1 MEVNNSGYIIT
12 EVTDDLTISKIIIC
26 VNGFEGVG
34 EIHENEIHRA
44 IIEKILESMVREGR
58 LMKKNFSKNLN
69 ENIYKTVLMLSFSE
83 SVFEIEDEIF
93 LEAYLNNYLRSQFN
107 FCEQALRESANV
119 ILLKKKI
126 CSELYKIKTNSI
138 RYIKSYKIEIKT
150 S

>member
-1 MEVNNSGYIIT
+1 MEEKKIN
-12 EVTDDLTISKIIIC
+12 DLTISKIIIC
-26 VNGFEGVG
+26 VNGFDGVG

-69 ENIYKTVLMLSFSE
+69 ENIYKTVLMLSFPE

-93 LEAYLNNYLRSQFN
+93 LAYLNNYLCSQFN
-107 FCEQALRESANV
+107 LCEQALRKSANV
-119 ILLKKKI
+119 ILFFNKI
-126 CSELYKIKTNSI
+126 RSELYKIKTNSI